1 MTLTADALS
10 RRERKD
16 ASYVDVRKKLCPLVG
31 SLPELLTNLP
41 TVVTE
46 LLAAL
51 EASGTSRGVRYRSVC
66 PVLETVVKDV
76 QAEVLPE
83 LGRILAAL
91 MGCLSGAD
99 MNVAEPVLSAWKNL
113 VGSLYAP
120 LIRDMPAFAPLLGPW
135 LLFEPASHQIEII
148 EGLRPVL
155 RRSVGLNRFDQVLNA
170 LMEVIVMSGVES
182 AVRPLA
188 GLCFETVRNV
198 CGAISA
204 HQLDVVEDYLF
215 EIDSMPWLA
224 QIPPLQRHRFACD
237 VLRWFYRLVRY
248 DTSQT
253 KAVDPTGNRT
263 PTRYQE
269 RVENGLLQ
277 RLPEDEVEGL
287 PIELC
292 LLWNHWPPVIK
303 SETLPLRLDSLVEMS
318 ASSLAA
324 HFALSTLL
332 VQHNSRLTLDDK
344 ISCKVPATD
353 SVQPGWIFDFCLQ
366 VADGVQ
372 PGLYHGDELIRS
384 CLTSCPEPLLPWI
397 ALRLQHQASPGLVL
411 FLKSRMEGLDL
422 AAVQKSVHCE
432 YPIHGPLLAPS
443 LSDPCTELACTS
455 QVCDA
460 EWGLAGLFAALR
472 WLGVSRAD
480 ARELALSRSQEILT
494 SIHTASLLRAY
505 LFKQSTLYSGVE
517 INSTLL
523 IETAF
528 SMKDQDVAAVLLSLV
543 VKSDSN
549 LLYEAVGSDHMGV
562 RLQALR
568 LLAAAGSTLWE
579 VALEIERTPNDL
591 QAAGG
596 KKLSLFNFVEQA
608 SKLEPGPVL
617 DASMIFVVAQASTK
631 FAPVMD
637 AMVEAMGMMA
647 GSGRA
652 SKRRKKASGAVLAA
666 PPHAV
671 EAAVRAVI
679 ARMQT
684 FTISAP
690 SPKPTFVHESAA
702 RAEGTDAKA
711 LFTRLAK
718 EPVAAM
724 VPEQFPALRSTH
736 AVFEEQ
742 VEDLELRAFRAQ
754 PQTDAITQFKCLC
767 RGVSLLLEP
776 CGALTDIVFD
786 VVRERLDAYVK
797 NRHYHN
803 EVTLAAI
810 LEACA
815 TMPCSDATQRICQRI
830 CQTIEEE
837 VCQSTLQALR
847 TAAVDFLISR
857 NPHIKL
863 YAGFFSQLARKENIP
878 ALLTRNSLGV
888 SGFLSDDHRYLL
900 PIILRLLVGVLLS
913 TKQTSVQLAVYR
925 AIADVECEY
934 IAVFIGQCLAPFF
947 GHERTVVNILAQATS
962 ETFWVTIGDSS
973 LNSVPVDM
981 WPRGADRNTIALHFS
996 TLTGLKS
1003 LLSSCRKNLERFVP
1017 FVLGFLCCCSR
1028 QLKLSPFPEPGRA
1041 QSNAAKQI
1049 NVCWDIVQM
1058 LCRDHHDKFNVL
1070 LLPGLQAMQPQ
1081 IEDLADKLLTGRA
1094 SKALTF
1100 VETMACDAGSLQ
1112 FFDSVGSSLLTKLF
1126 QGMTGPGMEHSVSV
1140 DREMCPAFMKSVIC
1154 VALRLCGVSEEGDPV
1169 DEDSWH
1175 LLRPHVPLLLQ
1186 QLLSIFSWRQRHEIY
1201 SSRSGKSIPTR
1212 QELELIGYIWESLK
1226 DEDLSALGCIG
1237 LQLVRLMT
1245 DTLPKNPR
1253 ASVWVVRQ
1261 NLTIMDKS
1269 LFNLLIP
1276 STSLDWFQVQLLPFV
1291 GTVPDIE
1298 LRCTL
1303 CRLLLKAHLI
1313 SEGHANAVALVD
1325 SLSDSCSALQKEA
1338 GEGTSM
1344 VAEFQHL
1351 LEGLPF
1357 DAPVLT
1363 ALLSMNHVVGLDDSP
1378 DLAHGALGYLTS
1390 VVQKGGF
1397 FDEHSAQLIVQQMVY
1412 YVGVREF
1419 DFGLSVAVYDLLT
1432 AWIGRVQNM
1441 ASAKSVGQEC
1451 DSRETQQ
1458 AAVIVA
1464 TFAEVLIP
1472 CLSSVLRA
1480 GSDETKRLSMKML
1493 RLLVCSWHPL
1503 ASFLPTTGDVICSL
1517 SLDLA
1522 LVEDPE
1528 FFEDVMA
1535 LSLHVRATQ
1544 LKAVAKQVD
1553 SGLFCQPTLAR
1564 FLAPLGL
1571 HAALQLKAFEVTQA
1585 YRAAGIIL
1593 MSSVTRQSSWR
1604 FVVKTAVHLLDQI
1617 TKEPQLHLRLV
1628 SVLCAL
1634 LSAVEFEKFD
1644 VKVSELSPEEV
1655 GELIER
1661 QREAT
1666 ARQDDAEEDE
1676 EKDEEE
1682 SEEQDEDLPA
1692 EGRVTG
1698 IDGIHQDIRHEL
1710 LPRLNKLLYKKGK
1723 TGKKRLTAVRPEV
1736 AAACLLLIRRLPK
1749 EEFHRRL
1756 TPLFHA
1762 TSVGLRNKIESS
1774 RAISRK
1780 AVVHMAMQLGPRYLA
1795 WVIALLRGVLRDGY
1809 QQPVL
1814 VYSVH
1819 CILYKFSDSHLA
1831 DEDIEEELGD
1841 LSEPQFDF
1849 RGCVDDIL
1857 EQVMPILAAEIR
1869 RTEDPDLPE
1878 GFKWSTREGRA
1889 SRAAQLVQ
1897 ILTAVLS
1904 PKKACNDVYFF
1915 LYGLLTGEP
1924 AER

>member
-1 MTLTADALS
+1 MTLTADALG
-10 RRERKD
+10 RRDRKD
-16 ASYVDVRKKLCPLVG
+16 ASYVDVRKKLRPLVG

-41 TVVTE
+41 EVVTE
-46 LLAAL
+46 LLTAL
-51 EASGTSRGVRYRSVC
+51 ETPGTSRGVRYWSVC
-66 PVLETVVKDV
+66 PLLETVVKDV

-83 LGRILAAL
+83 LGRILATL

-113 VGSLYAP
+113 VASLYGP
-120 LIRDMPAFAPLLGPW
+120 LIRDMPTFAPLLGPW
-135 LLFEPASHQIEII
+135 LLFEPAAHQIEII
-148 EGLRPVL
+148 EGLRPIL
-155 RRSVGLNRFDQVLNA
+155 RRSVGLNRFDLVLSA
-170 LMEVIVMSGVES
+170 LMEVIVTSGVES

-198 CGAISA
+198 DGAISA

-215 EIDSMPWLA
+215 EIDDMPWLA
-224 QIPPLQRHRFACD
+224 QVPALQRHRFACD

-253 KAVDPTGNRT
+253 KAEDLNGKRT
-263 PTRYQE
+263 LTRYQE
-269 RVENGLLQ
+269 RVEHGLLQ
-277 RLPEDEVEGL
+277 RLPEEEVEAL
-287 PIELC
+287 PVELC
-292 LLWNHWPPVIK
+292 LLWSSWPPFIK
-303 SETLPLRLDSLVEMS
+303 SDTLHLRLNSLMEMS

-324 HFALSTLL
+324 QFAVSAIL

-366 VADGVQ
+366 VANGVQ
-372 PGLYHGDELIRS
+372 PGTYHGDDLIRS

-397 ALRLQHQASPGLVL
+397 ALRLQHNASPGLVL
-411 FLKSRMEGLDL
+411 FLKSRMQVLGL
-422 AAVQKSVHCE
+422 AAVQESVHCE
-432 YPIHGPLLAPS
+432 YPIYGPLLAPS
-443 LSDPCTELACTS
+443 LSDPCTELVCTS

-460 EWGLAGLFAALR
+460 EWGLAGLFAALL
-472 WLGVSRAD
+472 WLDVSRAD
-480 ARELALSRSQEILT
+480 AQELALSLSRQILP
-494 SIHTASLLRAY
+494 SIHTVSLSRAY
-505 LFKQSTLYSGVE
+505 LFKQSALYSGVE
-517 INSTLL
+517 ISSTLL
-523 IETAF
+523 IECAF
-528 SMKDQDVAAVLLSLV
+528 SVEDLDVAAVLLSLV
-543 VKSDSN
+543 VTSDSH
-549 LLYEAVGSDHMGV
+549 LLYEAVGSDHVGV
-562 RLQALR
+562 RQQALR
-568 LLAAAGSTLWE
+568 LLASAGSTSWG

-591 QAAGG
+591 QSAGG

-608 SKLEPGPVL
+608 SKLESGPAL
-617 DASMIFVVAQASTK
+617 DASMTFVVMQASTK
-631 FAPVMD
+631 FSPMMD
-637 AMVEAMGMMA
+637 AVVEAMGMMA

-652 SKRRKKASGAVLAA
+652 SKRRKKASGAALAA

-671 EAAVRAVI
+671 EAAVRAVV
-679 ARMQT
+679 ARMET
-684 FTISAP
+684 FTIAAP
-690 SPKPTFVHESAA
+690 IPKATFVHKSDM
-702 RAEGTDAKA
+702 RTDGTDAKA

-718 EPVAAM
+718 EPVSSM
-724 VPEQFPALRSTH
+724 VPDMFPALRSTH

-742 VEDLELRAFRAQ
+742 VEDVELGPFRMQ
-754 PQTDAITQFKCLC
+754 PQTDVVTQFKCLC
-767 RGVSLLLEP
+767 RSLALLLEQ
-776 CGALTDIVFD
+776 CDALATEVFD
-786 VVRERLDAYVK
+786 LVRERLDAYVK
-797 NRHYHN
+797 DRHYHN

-815 TMPCSDATQRICQRI
+815 AVSSCEATQGICR
-830 CQTIEEE
+830 TIEEE

-847 TAAVDFLISR
+847 TAAVDFLISS
-857 NPHIKL
+857 NPSMKL
-863 YAGFFSQLARKENIP
+863 YASFLSQLARKENIP
-878 ALLTRNSLGV
+878 SLLTRNGLGV
-888 SGFLSDDHRYLL
+888 SGILSDDHRYLL
-900 PIILRLLVGVLLS
+900 PIVLRLLVGVLFS
-913 TKQTSVQLAVYR
+913 TKQSSVQLAVYR

-947 GHERTVVNILAQATS
+947 GHERTVVNMLAQATS
-962 ETFWVTIGDSS
+962 GTFWVTIGDST
-973 LNSVPVDM
+973 LNSEPVDM
-981 WPRGADRNTIALHFS
+981 WPRGAHRNTIALHFS

-1003 LLSSCRKNLERFVP
+1003 LIGSCRRNLERFVP
-1017 FVLGFLCCCSR
+1017 FLLGFLCCCSR

-1041 QSNAAKQI
+1041 QSSAAKQI
-1049 NVCWDIVQM
+1049 TVCWDIVQM
-1058 LCRDHHDKFNVL
+1058 LCRDHHDRFNVL

-1094 SKALTF
+1094 SKALAF
-1100 VETMACDAGSLQ
+1100 VETMASDAGSLQ
-1112 FFDSVGSSLLTKLF
+1112 FFESVGGSLLTKLF
-1126 QGMTGPGMEHSVSV
+1126 QGMTGPGMEDSVSV
-1140 DREMCPAFMKSVIC
+1140 DREVCPTFMKSVIC
-1154 VALRLCGVSEEGDPV
+1154 VALRLCGVSEEGDLV
-1169 DEDSWH
+1169 AEDSWS

-1186 QLLSIFSWRQRHEIY
+1186 QLLSVFGWRQKHEVY
-1201 SSRSGKSIPTR
+1201 TSRTGKSITTR
-1212 QELELIGYIWESLK
+1212 QELELIGHIWEFLK
-1226 DEDLSALGCIG
+1226 DEDLSALAGIG

-1253 ASVWVVRQ
+1253 ASTWAVRQ

-1269 LFNLLIP
+1269 LLNLLSP

-1325 SLSDSCSALQKEA
+1325 SLSASCSALQRDA
-1338 GEGTSM
+1338 GEGTCM
-1344 VAEFQHL
+1344 VAEFQRL
-1351 LEGLPF
+1351 LEGLTF

-1363 ALLSMNHVVGLDDSP
+1363 AMLSMNHVMGLDDSP
-1378 DLAHGALGYLTS
+1378 DLAHGSLGYLTS
-1390 VVQKGGF
+1390 VVQEGGF
-1397 FDEHSAQLIVQQMVY
+1397 FDERSTHLIVQQMVY

-1419 DFGLSVAVYDLLT
+1419 DFGLSVAVCDLLA
-1432 AWIGRVQNM
+1432 AWVGRVLKM
-1441 ASAKSVGQEC
+1441 TSAKSVGQDC
-1451 DSRETQQ
+1451 GSRETQQ
-1458 AAVIVA
+1458 ASLIVA
-1464 TFAEVLIP
+1464 AFAEVLIP
-1472 CLSSVLRA
+1472 CLSSVLRS

-1493 RLLVCSWHPL
+1493 RELVCSWHPV
-1503 ASFLPTTGDVICSL
+1503 AAFLPTTENVISSL

-1553 SGLFCQPTLAR
+1553 SGFFCQPTLAR

-1593 MSSVTRQSSWR
+1593 MSSVTRQSSWK

-1644 VKVSELSPEEV
+1644 VQVSELSPEEV
-1655 GELIER
+1655 GELIEVAAA
-1661 QREAT
+1661 QRANVE
-1666 ARQDDAEEDE
+1666 DDE
-1676 EKDEEE
+1676 EKDKEEY
-1682 SEEQDEDLPA
+1682 EEQDEDLPA
-1692 EGRVTG
+1692 ETRSTG
-1698 IDGIHQDIRHEL
+1698 IDGIHQDIRLEL

-1762 TSVGLRNKIESS
+1762 TSIGLRNKMESS
-1774 RAISRK
+1774 RATSRK

-1795 WVIALLRGVLRDGY
+1795 WVIALLRGILRDGY
-1809 QQPVL
+1809 QLPVL

-1831 DEDIEEELGD
+1831 DEDIEEELAD
-1841 LSEPQFDF
+1841 MSEPQFDF
-1849 RGCVDDIL
+1849 RGSIDDIL
-1857 EQVMPILAAEIR
+1857 DQVMPILAAEIK

-1904 PKKACNDVYFF
+1904 PEKACNDVFFF

-1924 AER
+1924 VEE